1 MISLLKE
8 RTYDKRIDEFKLA
21 ECVICFEEFQRGV
34 SVRKIPIC
42 RHIFHTV
49 CIDGWFRAKINEAT
63 HHCPLC
69 NASIN
74 YRILMEA
81 IKKKKEESRANFT
94 QKIGDGVQ
102 RVR

>member
-1 MISLLKE
+1 MISLIKE

-21 ECVICFEEFQRGV
+21 ECVICFEEFQKGV
-34 SVRKIPIC
+34 LVRKIPVC
-42 RHIFHTV
+42 RHIFHTS

-74 YRILMEA
+74 YRILIEV
-81 IKKKKEESRANFT
+81 INKKKEEYKSSFAQKDGRAN
-94 QKIGDGVQ
+94 
-102 RVR
+102 VR